1 MGVVGLG
8 YPESALARPLDGF
21 GFLVARGEEPRI
33 LGTLW
38 ESSIYEGRAPE
49 GSVLLRVMVG
59 GVGDPQALE
68 LPDDRLLE
76 RVRGDLRA
84 TMGLDADPTFVRIV
98 RHRAGI
104 AQYTVGHLA
113 RLERLEERLR
123 QEHPGILLAGSSYR
137 GVAVNS
143 CIADAGRLAERIL
156 AEDGTRDSRLH
167 DDVPRTVGEWAH

>member
-1 MGVVGLG
+1 M
-8 YPESALARPLDGF
+8 
-21 GFLVARGEEPRI
+21 ARGEEPRI

-38 ESSIYEGRAPE
+38 ESSVYEGRAPE

-59 GVGDPQALE
+59 GVGDPQAVE

-76 RVRGDLRA
+76 HVRRDLRV
-84 TMGLDADPTFVRIV
+84 TMALDADPTFVRIV

-113 RLERLEERLR
+113 RLDRLEERLHE
-123 QEHPGILLAGSSYR
+123 EHPGILLAGSSYR

-156 AEDGTRDSRLH
+156 AEDGARDSGLL
-167 DDVPRTVGEWAH
+167 DDGQRKVGQWAR